1 MATGNVIPDP
11 IFTGLDSDGNPLS
24 GGKLFAYAAGT
35 TTPQDTYTSSALTS
49 ANTNPVVLDSAGR
62 ATIFLSSSAY
72 KFILKTSADVTVW
85 TVDNVQAIT
94 LSATIIGENL
104 PMFGDASQ
112 SVNDTSVP
120 SGATA
125 DKLAPGSKIMPIDSA
140 NVTGTWALRA
150 MLITENASH
159 AASLI
164 LANLTDGSPDAAMV
178 TITSTSTTGELVT
191 SSAITFPA
199 SGSTKNFGVKL
210 TSANSATYVQ
220 AFGAELVRTA

>member
-35 TTPQDTYTSSALTS
+35 TSAQDTYTSSALTS

-94 LSATIIGENL
+94 LSATVIGENL
-104 PMFGDASQ
+104 PMFGTESE
-112 SVNDTSVP
+112 SVNDTGYP
-120 SGATA
+120 SGTTV
-125 DKLAPGSKIMPIDSA
+125 DKLAPGTKILPLDSA
-140 NVTGTWALRA
+140 DVTGTWTLRGMLKNDGGSVTATAALV
-150 MLITENASH
+150 
-159 AASLI
+159 
-164 LANLTDGSPDAAMV
+164 NLTDGSPDTAIV
-178 TITSTSTTGELVT
+178 TIASTSATGAVVT
-191 SSAITFPA
+191 SSAISFA
-199 SGSTKNFGVKL
+199 SSGASKDYAVKL
-210 TSANSATYVQ
+210 KTSNASNFVTAW
-220 AFGAELVRTA
+220 GLELVRTA

>member
-49 ANTNPVVLDSAGR
+49 ANANPVILDSAGR
-62 ATIFLSSSAY
+62 ATIFLSSDSY

-94 LSATIIGENL
+94 LSATVIGENL
-104 PMFGDASQ
+104 PFFGDPSQ
-112 SVNDTSVP
+112 SVNDTSYA

-125 DKLAPGSKIMPIDSA
+125 DKLAPGTKILPLDSA
-140 NVTGTWALRA
+140 DVTGVWAIRG
-150 MLITENASH
+150 MLLTENGSH
-159 AASLI
+159 AASAALV
-164 LANLTDGSPDAAMV
+164 NLTDGSPDTAIV
-178 TITSTSTTGELVT
+178 TITSTSTTGAVITSGAVT
-191 SSAITFPA
+191 FAT
-199 SGSTKNFGVKL
+199 SGATKNYGIKL
-210 TSANSATYVQ
+210 KSANAASYVQ
-220 AFGAELVRTA
+220 GWGFELVRTE

>member
-49 ANTNPVVLDSAGR
+49 ANANPVVLDSAGR
-62 ATIFLSSSAY
+62 ATIFLSSSSY

-104 PMFGDASQ
+104 PFFGDASQ
-112 SVNDTSVP
+112 SVNDTSYA

-125 DKLAPGSKIMPIDSA
+125 DKLAPGTKILPLDSA
-140 NVTGTWALRA
+140 DVTGTWALRG
-150 MLITENASH
+150 MLITENGSH
-159 AASLI
+159 AATAALV
-164 LANLTDGSPDAAMV
+164 NLTDGSPDTAIV
-178 TITSTSTTGELVT
+178 TITSTSTTGASVT
-191 SSAITFPA
+191 SSAITFA
-199 SGSTKNFGVKL
+199 TSGATKSYGVKA
-210 TSANSATYVQ
+210 TSANAATYVQ
-220 AFGAELVRTA
+220 GWGFELVRTA

>member
-62 ATIFLSSSAY
+62 ATIFLSSSAF

-94 LSATIIGENL
+94 LSATVIGENL
-104 PMFGDASQ
+104 PMFGTESE
-112 SVNDTSVP
+112 SVNDTSYP
-120 SGATA
+120 SGTTV
-125 DKLAPGSKIMPIDSA
+125 DKLAPGTKILPLDSA
-140 NVTGTWALRA
+140 DVTGTWALRG
-150 MLITENASH
+150 MLKNDGGSVTAT
-159 AASLI
+159 AALV
-164 LANLTDGSPDAAMV
+164 NLTDGSPDTAIV
-178 TITSTSTTGELVT
+178 TIASTSATGAVVT
-191 SSAITFPA
+191 SSAISFA
-199 SGSTKNFGVKL
+199 SSGASKDYAVKL
-210 TSANSATYVQ
+210 KTSNASNFVTAW
-220 AFGAELVRTA
+220 GLELVRTA